1 MKSYSKIIIFLLIL
15 LGSVGAGS
23 ATGFYVYKFG
33 TQSLESINSPEVNP
47 TEKLAN
53 NNQLS
58 SQKSTSVQFISEK
71 DILVRVYDHVY
82 YQKQATQEKQKSA
95 QPSDQASAKK
105 NSTPTLE
112 LPVQGEDRGVII
124 EVADINQEQ
133 SSLLLTV
140 NLKNN
145 GQQPVKFLYSFLDIK
160 DEQNKS
166 VSAVTEGL
174 PEELPANGQN
184 FSGTVK
190 IPLALLSESQEIS
203 LSLTDYPD
211 QELQLKIPSIPILR

>member
-1 MKSYSKIIIFLLIL
+1 MKSYSTIIIFLLIL
-15 LGSVGAGS
+15 LGSIGAGS
-23 ATGFYVYKFG
+23 ATGFYAYKFG

-47 TEKLAN
+47 SQKLAN

-58 SQKSTSVQFISEK
+58 SQKSTNLQFISEK

-82 YQKQATQEKQKSA
+82 YQKQATQEKQKSG
-95 QPSDQASAKK
+95 QPSDQASTK
-105 NSTPTLE
+105 NSTQTLK
-112 LPVQGEDRGVII
+112 LPLQGEDRGVII

-160 DEQNKS
+160 DEQNQS
-166 VSAVTEGL
+166 VSAIAEGL

-190 IPLALLSESQEIS
+190 IPLALLSESKEIS